1 MSEPR
6 YVSPMLDGFTLGQAI
21 SDHSGVECYPAMRDD
36 SEKRYI
42 VKKIS
47 LPASQVQVDA
57 LLLTGVF
64 RDPEAVR
71 AYYEELAQGVCRE
84 IRTLNTLSEQRGF
97 VPCDGFQVEAMEDGV
112 GYEVY
117 ILSRYR
123 MTLERHTRRNP
134 MTQLGALNLGIDL
147 CAAMAVSREA
157 GWLYVDLKPENIYL
171 FGDQEYRIGDVG
183 FVAMD
188 SLKYASLPDRYRSI
202 YTAPEVADAYASLN
216 ATMDTYALGL
226 VLYQIYNLGKLPFSG
241 EEERKAWLERLAA
254 GETIEPPVGADEEMG
269 AIITKACAY
278 DPADRWQTPAELGH
292 ALISYMQRNGVEDIP
307 ISAPEKPEE
316 QEEEAIAEE
325 ETAAETAE
333 EAPAEEIPAA
343 ESPAEAAESSEIPV
357 EEAAEEIIVEE
368 YPAEISK
375 EAAQVE
381 KDSVESPTSEE
392 DLEDSVDEASEAE
405 SAVEEPNQEPDVQ
418 DAPVEETHVEPVDID
433 TPVEEI
439 PEITEIEAVEADKDP
454 VTADWIDLM
463 DAFLAEEEDGTEPE
477 ADADEPTLRELLGSG
492 EDYLTEVEDLKE
504 EDLSAETADI
514 LSFAQELID
523 HEAPAPVVAPEPIDM
538 PIPEPIALESDEDE
552 ENIVLELAEEE
563 DKEPEAE
570 VEVEAPPAAPAAPE
584 AAKEPSGL
592 WKKLL
597 KAAAA
602 LAVVAGLAFGAWYYY
617 QNIYLQT
624 IDAMEYDGTGTQVTV
639 SVSTA
644 MNQSKL
650 TVICKDTY
658 GNAVNGQLENG
669 VVTFSD
675 LVPGSQYIISLEPEG
690 FHKLVGT
697 TSVTYSTP
705 AETKLMHLTAVT
717 GQEAGSAILS
727 FGVEGRD
734 SESWTLTYAAE
745 GIEPQNVTFTGHTVT
760 VTGLT
765 VGTDYTFTLT
775 APEDVLLVGENVI
788 THTAS
793 DLVQASD
800 LAPAGYEDGVLTV
813 TWTAPE
819 GVDHWI
825 VRCFDDAG
833 YDQLQ
838 EVTGNTASFEGVTE
852 GSKYTVEVTAANQT
866 LAVRSEITAE
876 VSAVSGFTAELSG
889 SMVQLS
895 WNTAAD
901 TPWTIEC
908 SVDGQVLQILTPEGN
923 TATYGPVA
931 PGTAYAFAI
940 KAANVSA
947 DMPAAT
953 ASVETPAAGKFSAN
967 KLSSDT
973 IIVELFDVP
982 SKSNW
987 NYGTLLRAKEKDSFK
1002 AGGQLALL
1010 YTVTKPYSFDSA
1022 EFETIFVI
1030 RSEDGKLVSTNAHT
1044 RSWDDMWDNGYC
1056 TETVSNLPV
1065 DKGSYTLSIY
1075 IENGLLA
1082 ELPFSIK

>member
-6 YVSPMLDGFTLGQAI
+6 YVSPMLDGFTLGQSI

-71 AYYEELAQGVCRE
+71 SYYEELAAGVRRE
-84 IRTLNTLSEQRGF
+84 IQTLNSLAEQRGF
-97 VPCDGFQVEAMEDGV
+97 VPCDGFQIEPMEGGV

-117 ILSRYR
+117 MLSRYR
-123 MTLERHTRRNP
+123 LTLERYMHRYP
-134 MTQLGALNLGIDL
+134 MTHLGALNLGIDL

-157 GWLYVDLKPENIYL
+157 GWVYVDLKPENIYL
-171 FGDQEYRIGDVG
+171 FGDQEYRIGDLG
-183 FVAMD
+183 FMATD

-202 YTAPEVADAYASLN
+202 YTAPEVADAYSSLN

-226 VLYQIYNLGKLPFSG
+226 VLYQVYNLGKLPFSN
-241 EEERKAWLERLAA
+241 EEERKAWLERIAA
-254 GETIEPPVGADEEMG
+254 GEAIEPPVGADEEMA

-292 ALISYMQRNGVEDIP
+292 ALISYMQRNGAEDIP
-307 ISAPEKPEE
+307 ITAPETPEPV
-316 QEEEAIAEE
+316 EEAPE
-325 ETAAETAE
+325 ETAAEAEAVE
-333 EAPAEEIPAA
+333 EAPEEAAA
-343 ESPAEAAESSEIPV
+343 EAEAVEEGSEDAAAEAEVVEETSVETEEVASEVEEEVLPEPIDEDSVEDVVSDAPEAEIPV
-357 EEAAEEIIVEE
+357 EETASEPVIPADLVEDIVENE
-368 YPAEISK
+368 
-375 EAAQVE
+375 
-381 KDSVESPTSEE
+381 SEE
-392 DLEDSVDEASEAE
+392 EPYLEEVLDSEVEFAENEGSDPDEDE
-405 SAVEEPNQEPDVQ
+405 DV
-418 DAPVEETHVEPVDID
+418 T
-433 TPVEEI
+433 
-439 PEITEIEAVEADKDP
+439 
-454 VTADWIDLM
+454 TADWIDLM
-463 DAFLAEEEDGTEPE
+463 DAFLAEEEDSIEPLTEE
-477 ADADEPTLRELLGSG
+477 GEPTLRELLGG
-492 EDYLTEVEDLKE
+492 EEMDIPEDAELSQE
-504 EDLSAETADI
+504 TLSAETADI
-514 LSFAQELID
+514 LSVAQELID
-523 HEAPAPVVAPEPIDM
+523 HEAPAPVTVPEPVDV
-538 PIPEPIALESDEDE
+538 PIPEPIAVAGEPEESGES
-552 ENIVLELAEEE
+552 EEE
-563 DKEPEAE
+563 PAEAAPETPAE
-570 VEVEAPPAAPAAPE
+570 TPAAPAAPE
-584 AAKEPSGL
+584 PVKEGSGI

-639 SVSTA
+639 CVSTS
-644 MNQSKL
+644 MDQSKL

-658 GNAVNGQLENG
+658 GNAVNGKLENG
-669 VVTFSD
+669 IATFSD

-717 GQEAGSAILS
+717 GQEAGSVILS

-745 GIEPQNVTFTGHTVT
+745 GVEAQSVTFTGHTVS

-765 VGTDYTFTLT
+765 VGTEYTFTLS
-775 APEDVLLVGENVI
+775 APEDVLLVGETVI

-793 DLVQASD
+793 ELIQASD
-800 LAPAGYEDGVLTV
+800 LALAAYAEGVMTV

-819 GVDHWI
+819 GVDNWI

-833 YDQLQ
+833 YDQLL
-838 EVTGNTASFEGVTE
+838 EVPGNSASFEGITD
-852 GSKYTVEVTAANQT
+852 GGKYTVEVTAASQT
-866 LAVRSEITAE
+866 LAVRSEITADTNRI
-876 VSAVSGFTAELSG
+876 SGFAAALNG
-889 SMVQLS
+889 STIELS
-895 WNTAAD
+895 WNYGGPVPEGGWRITWTADGGPEHMLTAEENKA
-901 TPWTIEC
+901 TLSPAAPGAVYSFTIEP
-908 SVDGQVLQILTPEGN
+908 PEG
-923 TATYGPVA
+923 TGMA
-931 PGTAYAFAI
+931 
-940 KAANVSA
+940 
-947 DMPAAT
+947 AAT
-953 ASVETPAAGKFSAN
+953 ATLETAAPGKFSAN
-967 KLSSDT
+967 KLDSDT
-973 IIVELFDVP
+973 IIVELFEVP
-982 SKSNW
+982 SKSGW

-1010 YTVTKPYSFDSA
+1010 YTVTKPYTFDSA

-1030 RSEDGKLVSTNAHT
+1030 RTEDGKLVSTSAHA

-1056 TETVSNLPV
+1056 TETVSGLPA

-1082 ELPFSIK
+1082 ELPFTIK

>member
-21 SDHSGVECYPAMRDD
+21 SDHSGVECYPAMRND

-84 IRTLNTLSEQRGF
+84 IQTLNSLAEQRGF
-97 VPCDGFQVEAMEDGV
+97 VPCDGFQVEAMDSGV

-117 ILSRYR
+117 MLSRYR

-171 FGDQEYRIGDVG
+171 FGDQEYRIGDLG

-254 GETIEPPVGADEEMG
+254 GEAIEPPVGADEEMG

-292 ALISYMQRNGVEDIP
+292 ALISYMQRNGAEDVP
-307 ISAPEKPEE
+307 ITAPEEPEE
-316 QEEEAIAEE
+316 PEEEATAGTAEE
-325 ETAAETAE
+325 TPEEEMPADESPAETAE
-333 EAPAEEIPAA
+333 SPEIPAEEVGEELVVEETTP
-343 ESPAEAAESSEIPV
+343 ETV
-357 EEAAEEIIVEE
+357 EEAAPVEE
-368 YPAEISK
+368 SIE
-375 EAAQVE
+375 
-381 KDSVESPTSEE
+381 ESPILEE
-392 DLEDSVDEASEAE
+392 DLESPVVEDSAAESIVEEFIQEPIVQDVSVEESSAESVDF
-405 SAVEEPNQEPDVQ
+405 
-418 DAPVEETHVEPVDID
+418 I
-433 TPVEEI
+433 TPVEEV
-439 PEITEIEAVEADKDP
+439 PENSEAKAVETNDDS

-477 ADADEPTLRELLGSG
+477 ADADEPTLRELLGSD

-504 EDLSAETADI
+504 EELSAETADI

-538 PIPEPIALESDEDE
+538 PIPEPIALESDQVEDE
-552 ENIVLELAEEE
+552 DISLDLPEEE
-563 DKEPEAE
+563 DETPAAE
-570 VEVEAPPAAPAAPE
+570 SEAPPAVPAAPE
-584 AAKEPSGL
+584 AAKEPSGI

-624 IDAMEYDGTGTQVTV
+624 IDAMEYDGIGTQVTV

-644 MNQSKL
+644 MDQSKL

-745 GIEPQNVTFTGHTVT
+745 GMEPQSVTFTGHTVT

-765 VGTDYTFTLT
+765 VGTEYTFTLT

-800 LAPAGYEDGVLTV
+800 LAPAGYEGGVLTV

-876 VSAVSGFTAELSG
+876 LSAVSGFTAELTG
-889 SMVQLS
+889 SMVELT
-895 WNTAAD
+895 WNTAASD

-908 SVDGQVLQILTPEGN
+908 SVDGQVLQILTPEGS

-931 PGTAYAFAI
+931 PGTAYTFAI

-953 ASVETPAAGKFSAN
+953 ATLETAAPGKFSAN
-967 KLSSDT
+967 KLDSDS

-1030 RSEDGKLVSTNAHT
+1030 RSEDGKLVSTSAHT

-1056 TETVSNLPV
+1056 TETVSNLPA
-1065 DKGSYTLSIY
+1065 DTGSYTLSIY

-1082 ELPFSIK
+1082 ELPFTIK